1 METGLIG
8 GAVLF
13 RMHLEMDQKV
23 VLTENGIIEG
33 EVLVGVEL
41 EDSHKVT
48 IWFSKMGS
56 LEEPSS
62 SQDATR
68 GGR

>member
-1 METGLIG
+1 MMETGLIG

-33 EVLVGVEL
+33 EVWVGVEL
-41 EDSHKVT
+41 EDSHKVM
-48 IWFSKMGS
+48 I
-56 LEEPSS
+56 
-62 SQDATR
+62 
-68 GGR
+68 